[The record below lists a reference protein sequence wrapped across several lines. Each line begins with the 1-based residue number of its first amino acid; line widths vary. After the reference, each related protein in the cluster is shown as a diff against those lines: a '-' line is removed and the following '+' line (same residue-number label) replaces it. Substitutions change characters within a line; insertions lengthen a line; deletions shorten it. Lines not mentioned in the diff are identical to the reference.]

1 MFFFSL
7 QTKFSH
13 DEIEKWARGFQR
25 DCPTGKLQKSE
36 FVKIYNEFFPDG
48 DATKFSQFVFD
59 VFVMNV
65 HQIFTFF
72 SAGRFYETTF
82 IAYENINT
90 S

>member
-1 MFFFSL
+1 M
-7 QTKFSH
+7 QIKFSH

-72 SAGRFYETTF
+72 LLQLEIEFITEDFTDFFEILET
-82 IAYENINT
+82 E
-90 S
+90 